1 MTDTG
6 SAPPPPAP
14 RPRRSWL
21 LIVSLCL
28 NIALIPVIGA
38 VVVRAL
44 HRDVQIGTGGVLAP
58 RSLANAFPAEGDRIQ
73 KVITAHTP
81 TIKELRRAAVQTRMK
96 AWQLLGSPD
105 YRPDKM
111 AKALEAIHTAD
122 TALEGE
128 SLAMMND
135 SIAMLSPDERTAL
148 VEKIRRRNRS
158 WLFRMF
164 RPRPN

>member
-1 MTDTG
+1 MTDT
-6 SAPPPPAP
+6 PPPVP
-14 RPRRSWL
+14 RPRRNWL

-44 HRDVQIGTGGVLAP
+44 HRDVQVGSGGILAP
-58 RSLANAFPAEGDRIQ
+58 RSLMNAFPAEGGKIQ
-73 KVITAHTP
+73 KVIAAHTP
-81 TIKELRRAAVQTRMK
+81 TIKTLRRASVQTRVK
-96 AWQLLGSPD
+96 AWQLLGSSD
-105 YRPDKM
+105 YTPNAM
-111 AKALEAIHTAD
+111 AKALDAIHTAD

-135 SIAMLSPDERTAL
+135 SLATLTPDERTAL
-148 VEKIRRRNRS
+148 VEKIRKRNRS

-164 RPRPN
+164 RPKFD